1 MSISYICFLKNIF
14 MVIPDFGDPA
24 IWVSLLTLCFLEIVL
39 GIDNIIF
46 ISIVSDK
53 LPEKQKPRARN
64 LGLLLAMVFRVG
76 LLLMITSII
85 KLTYPVITLGFIP
98 TDDGTDFFLSWKDII
113 LIAGG
118 IFLLTKST
126 LEIHHK
132 LELHTESSAK
142 PKFHSFAGVILQI
155 ILVDAVFSFDSI
167 LTAVGLVE
175 NVLIMI
181 IAVVVSILVMMLF
194 AGKISTF
201 INNHPT
207 LQMLALA
214 FLILIGVMLIAEGFH
229 QHISKGYI
237 YSAIAFSLVVEM
249 LNMKLRKNSEQ
260 IQLNK
265 SIAVK
270 SIDIPTATNIEE
282 QKDITEQPNKG

>member
-1 MSISYICFLKNIF
+1 
-14 MVIPDFGDPA
+14 MVFPNFADPA
-24 IWVSLLTLCFLEIVL
+24 VWVSLLTLCFLEIVL

-53 LPEKQKPRARN
+53 LPEKQKPKARN
-64 LGLLLAMVFRVG
+64 IGLLLAMIFRVG

-85 KLTYPVITLGFIP
+85 KLTYPVITLDFIP

-132 LELHTESSAK
+132 LEVQAEKETKAK
-142 PKFHSFAGVILQI
+142 FNSLAGVIVQI
-155 ILVDAVFSFDSI
+155 
-167 LTAVGLVE
+167 
-175 NVLIMI
+175 I
-181 IAVVVSILVMMLF
+181 IAVVISILVMMLF
-194 AGKISTF
+194 AGAVSRF
-201 INNHPT
+201 INKHPT

-237 YSAIAFSLVVEM
+237 YTAIAFSLTVEM
-249 LNMKLRKNSEQ
+249 LNMRLRKNSEQ
-260 IQLNK
+260 IKLNQR
-265 SIAVK
+265 
-270 SIDIPTATNIEE
+270 IPPDRIKIKN
-282 QKDITEQPNKG
+282 

>member
-1 MSISYICFLKNIF
+1 
-14 MVIPDFGDPA
+14 
-24 IWVSLLTLCFLEIVL
+24 
-39 GIDNIIF
+39 
-46 ISIVSDK
+46 
-53 LPEKQKPRARN
+53 
-64 LGLLLAMVFRVG
+64 
-76 LLLMITSII
+76 
-85 KLTYPVITLGFIP
+85 
-98 TDDGTDFFLSWKDII
+98 
-113 LIAGG
+113 
-118 IFLLTKST
+118 
-126 LEIHHK
+126 
-132 LELHTESSAK
+132 
-142 PKFHSFAGVILQI
+142 
-155 ILVDAVFSFDSI
+155 
-167 LTAVGLVE
+167 
-175 NVLIMI
+175 MI

-270 SIDIPTATNIEE
+270 SIDTPSATNIEE
-282 QKDITEQPNKG
+282 QKDITEQPTKG